1 MSESAPQRILIVEDE
16 AINLLIILDAL
27 GDYGFDLITAQN
39 GEQALLRA
47 REALPDL
54 ILLDILLPGLDGFGV
69 CAQLKSAA
77 TTRNIP
83 IIFLTALTDTEQKL
97 RAFRLGG
104 VDYITKPFASGEVLA
119 RVILHLDQHRLYRR
133 LQQRLEA
140 YERAGTEVHEQAGLP
155 AERASSLVKVSN
167 YLRDNLATTPN
178 LDELARIAATN
189 RTTLN
194 HDFQRLYGMSVFD
207 WLREQRLRRAALL
220 LKASER
226 TVLEIALG
234 VGYTSHAGFTAAFR
248 LRFGVSPREYRASN
262 AA

>member
-1 MSESAPQRILIVEDE
+1 M
-16 AINLLIILDAL
+16 
-27 GDYGFDLITAQN
+27 
-39 GEQALLRA
+39 
-47 REALPDL
+47 
-54 ILLDILLPGLDGFGV
+54 
-69 CAQLKSAA
+69 
-77 TTRNIP
+77 
-83 IIFLTALTDTEQKL
+83 
-97 RAFRLGG
+97 
-104 VDYITKPFASGEVLA
+104 
-119 RVILHLDQHRLYRR
+119 
-133 LQQRLEA
+133 
-140 YERAGTEVHEQAGLP
+140 
-155 AERASSLVKVSN
+155 
-167 YLRDNLATTPN
+167 
-178 LDELARIAATN
+178 ARIAATN